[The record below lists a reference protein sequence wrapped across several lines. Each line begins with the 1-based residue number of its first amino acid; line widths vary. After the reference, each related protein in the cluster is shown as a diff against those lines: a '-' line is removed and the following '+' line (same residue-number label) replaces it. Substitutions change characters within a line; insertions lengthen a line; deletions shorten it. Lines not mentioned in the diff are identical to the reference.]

1 METRD
6 ELTAR
11 ERQIARRARDGLRQ
25 LPSRRRASPRRA
37 YGRVAPDTDEF
48 GPDGQLHG
56 CPATAAGH
64 APSAQCPRVPDDRG
78 GDLAG
83 SGGAADA
90 AGQQNLGGL
99 SSVDLFDDQAI
110 PQGGWVMAD
119 VAGRAV
125 SDQALRGPPGW
136 VLAG

>member
-1 METRD
+1 M
-6 ELTAR
+6 
-11 ERQIARRARDGLRQ
+11 I
-25 LPSRRRASPRRA
+25 
-37 YGRVAPDTDEF
+37 V
-48 GPDGQLHG
+48 
-56 CPATAAGH
+56 
-64 APSAQCPRVPDDRG
+64 G

-99 SSVDLFDDQAI
+99 SVDLFDDQAI

-125 SDQALRGPPGW
+125 
-136 VLAG
+136 